1 MTLVNALLALSLIIG
16 VLRLSYAT
24 DARSQLHGLVVTAV
38 TLAAGSLVLLQS
50 VWISLAVLVV
60 GFALVGVFIESS
72 IEEEG
77 SSS

>member
-1 MTLVNALLALSLIIG
+1 MTLVHALLALSLVIG

-24 DARSQLHGLVVTAV
+24 DSRSQLHGLVVVAV
-38 TLAAGSLVLLQS
+38 ALAAGSLILLQS

-60 GFALVGVFIESS
+60 GFTLLAVFIESS